1 MSFSETLLSSMKW
14 NRGIKIHSKEAPLFP
29 LPVRNF
35 ENFLNNLQM
44 WVKWLLTKH
53 ISEQR
58 RPVIL
63 KSPKSRMLFPPIFM
77 LSDVWWCAD
86 EAAGL
91 MALCPL
97 AMAILLEQEQEQAG
111 SLKSSQEALIKGSP
125 WRSSAEGSTLTYNH
139 HGGTRLKSGRSYWW
153 LTYKV
158 TAFLLRLQ
166 KPYANTVTKR
176 RALIDHL
183 GVLQGSHCQC
193 LGLKTIWTKFLL
205 YVIWMSVSSS
215 KWVLER
221 ESPKQTTIKTLQT

>member
-1 MSFSETLLSSMKW
+1 MYLPKIKPKGLLLSFPETLLSSMKW
-14 NRGIKIHSKEAPLFP
+14 NSGIKTHSKEAPLFP
-29 LPVRNF
+29 LPFRNF

-44 WVKWLLTKH
+44 RVKWLLTKH

-63 KSPKSRMLFPPIFM
+63 KSPKSGMLFPPIFM

-86 EAAGL
+86 KAAGGGGL

-97 AMAILLEQEQEQAG
+97 AMAVLLEREQAG

-125 WRSSAEGSTLTYNH
+125 WMSSVEGSTLTYTR
-139 HGGTRLKSGRSYWW
+139 HGGTQLKSGRRSYWW

-166 KPYANTVTKR
+166 MSYANTVTKR
-176 RALIDHL
+176 REPIDHF
-183 GVLQGSHCQC
+183 GVLQGSH
-193 LGLKTIWTKFLL
+193 
-205 YVIWMSVSSS
+205 
-215 KWVLER
+215 
-221 ESPKQTTIKTLQT
+221 